1 MKCPQLVTYAADEHT
16 LRAALTAGAEHIIL
30 EDSKLAVRSYSDD
43 FSQFGFQKIIDLANV
58 ARELNSDIQLSVNID
73 KLLHHRHYVLCDAL
87 LQACKQNTLLCF
99 RVQDPGLVAYICE
112 QIPEA
117 TMHIASETS
126 YANVHGIQALV
137 KSRPAIQRMV
147 LSNDW
152 SRELIHSVCS
162 QLDCQLEYQV
172 HGPVLLQYT
181 DRRLLTGY
189 EVKQGNCSESADDAP
204 ALGERRV
211 RVEDRDYHF
220 YDNQHGNF
228 MYASFD
234 KSLFK
239 NIDTLME
246 LELDAWLLDA
256 RGECEDY
263 LSVMLTTY
271 AAARNTYLKSSD
283 SYELSVASVGALQE
297 VARRPLKPGFFIAN
311 NTDYVFES
319 QAQDHQQRNYVGKI
333 IDSIKTKTFCIE
345 AFEDISPG
353 MYAVHTPEGKEKKG
367 NSLIKTSHVVT
378 FSSNSNNF

>member
-1 MKCPQLVTYAADEHT
+1 
-16 LRAALTAGAEHIIL
+16 
-30 EDSKLAVRSYSDD
+30 
-43 FSQFGFQKIIDLANV
+43 
-58 ARELNSDIQLSVNID
+58 
-73 KLLHHRHYVLCDAL
+73 
-87 LQACKQNTLLCF
+87 
-99 RVQDPGLVAYICE
+99 
-112 QIPEA
+112 
-117 TMHIASETS
+117 
-126 YANVHGIQALV
+126 
-137 KSRPAIQRMV
+137 
-147 LSNDW
+147 
-152 SRELIHSVCS
+152 
-162 QLDCQLEYQV
+162 
-172 HGPVLLQYT
+172 
-181 DRRLLTGY
+181 
-189 EVKQGNCSESADDAP
+189 
-204 ALGERRV
+204 
-211 RVEDRDYHF
+211 
-220 YDNQHGNF
+220 

-256 RGECEDY
+256 RGEGEDY

-353 MYAVHTPEGKEKKG
+353 MYAVHTPEGKEKKLHVR
-367 NSLIKTSHVVT
+367 SLRDVSGHEIEVCGAGDFAIVPWTKGLYVDCLLYRQDLSD
-378 FSSNSNNF
+378 S